1 MCEMFSNEELLHILD
16 ILRRTV
22 GFNGPAEFSK
32 LMDEQDAAVV
42 LMEERLSPLL
52 HDGESM

>member
-1 MCEMFSNEELLHILD
+1 
-16 ILRRTV
+16 
-22 GFNGPAEFSK
+22 